1 MKTNKFMLILLV
13 TFLVVTQAD
22 AKIIRV
28 NGTVGADADYTTIQ
42 AAVDHGLTV
51 DGDTLYI
58 ESAPTAYATFTATKR
73 LVYIGPGYFLDEN
86 PETQA
91 NFTPVTISYAAFNSG
106 SDGSVLAGL
115 SFTSTVTINDDNI
128 ILKRNRLDRI
138 SINSTVVNT
147 IIKNNYITDDISISN
162 NCQNI
167 MISNNYIDGGSAS
180 STVISS
186 LSTSALTVDHN
197 VIRGKITAYNSV
209 FSNNIIIEG
218 TGWVI
223 EQCTYFNNLTD
234 KAQFGSAN
242 GNLTYIDMDNDV
254 FVGAT
259 GNSTDGQWQLKTG
272 SSAAGADTE
281 GGDCGMFGGISP
293 YILSGV
299 PSLPANYY
307 FYSTSEAS
315 KETGLRIRVKA
326 KTHE

>member
-1 MKTNKFMLILLV
+1 MKTNKFTILMLI
-13 TFLVVTQAD
+13 TFFVVTQAD

-28 NGTVGADADYTTIQ
+28 NGTTGADADYTTIQ

-58 ESAPTAYATFTATKR
+58 ESAPTSYAGFTATKR
-73 LVYIGPGYFLDEN
+73 LVYIGSGYFLDEN

-91 NFTPVTISYAAFNSG
+91 NFTPVTISSAALNSG

-115 SFTSTVTINDDNI
+115 SFTSTVTISDDNI
-128 ILKRNRLDRI
+128 ILKRNRLDRV
-138 SINSTVVNT
+138 SVSSTVVNT
-147 IIKNNYITDDISISN
+147 IIKNNYITDNIIINS

-167 MISNNYIDGGSAS
+167 MISNNYIDGGSAN

-186 LSTSALTVDHN
+186 FSTSALTVDHN
-197 VIRGKITAYNSV
+197 VILGKITAYNSI

-218 TGWVI
+218 TGWVMDNNN
-223 EQCTYFNNLTD
+223 YFNNITNE
-234 KAQFGSAN
+234 AQFGSSN
-242 GNLTYIDMDNDV
+242 GNQQYIVMTDV
-254 FVGAT
+254 FVGET

-272 SSAAGADTE
+272 SPAISADTE

-293 YILSGV
+293 YVLSGI
-299 PSLPANYY
+299 PSLAAIYY

-315 KETGLRIRVKA
+315 NEIGLRIHVKA
-326 KTHE
+326 KTRE